1 MTRRALIPASAL
13 LIAALAPAA
22 PAAAHVNQLRI
33 AMPKVHAAS
42 SKKPVIRSFSPKR
55 VKVGQPLTIKG
66 RNFVPGAGNTRVM
79 FLRVNGKAIGV
90 AVAKKTTR
98 KKIVVAVPKVLNALL
113 KNGSARFK
121 LRVFSGQ
128 FSDWTKAKRSPVV
141 VFNGSGNAEDPAGD
155 CDGDKIPNGTD
166 TDDDNDL
173 LPDSLEGPD
182 IAHGQI
188 GTDPCNAD
196 SDGDGISDGFEYQSA
211 LDLNRTVL
219 FGPTLPI
226 PYPGKRPY
234 PNALDPDQNFD
245 YDGDGLTQGQEY
257 FLWRVFGGGKFP
269 LNYSDGLATT
279 VPTPLPAGRQF
290 EQMDATA
297 WGPDYHDGFL
307 NDGERDADGDGLTNW
322 DEFNGRMQP
331 EWWKRMYDGKSP
343 GFPKETPYPITF
355 DGTKAWDKDSDG
367 DGVPDGLDDQD
378 HDGLTNLFE
387 VNRPWNW
394 EDYLDNG
401 TLVKGTY
408 ISVTE
413 TFDGPVPLHDGTD
426 PWARVQP
433 FNPCKPV
440 FSKTCHRHPPF
451 GYYPDD
457 EDWEGMFPADAAATP
472 YGPPREVPGPIF
484 RSDPFS

>member
-1 MTRRALIPASAL
+1 MTRRALLPASAL

-22 PAAAHVNQLRI
+22 PAAASVNPLHL
-33 AMPKVHAAS
+33 AMPKVHAAA

-66 RNFVPGAGNTRVM
+66 HNFVPGKGNTRVI
-79 FLRVNGKAIGV
+79 FLRVNGKAIAGG
-90 AVAKKTTR
+90 VAKKTTR
-98 KKIVVAVPKVLNALL
+98 TKIVVAVPKALNALL
-113 KNGSARFK
+113 KSGSARFK

-141 VFNGSGNAEDPAGD
+141 VFNGSGSTEDPAAD
-155 CDGDKIPNGTD
+155 CDHDKIPNSTD

-173 LPDSLEGPD
+173 LPDTLEGPD

-188 GTDPCNAD
+188 GTDPCNPD
-196 SDGDGISDGFEYQSA
+196 SDGDGVSDGYEYQSA

-219 FGPTLPI
+219 FGPTNPI

-234 PNALDPDQNFD
+234 PNALDPDQNVD

-257 FLWRVFGGGKFP
+257 FLWRTYGKNKFP
-269 LNYSDGLATT
+269 LNYSDGLRTT
-279 VPTPLPAGRQF
+279 VPTKLPAGARYV
-290 EQMDATA
+290 QMDSASF
-297 WGPDYHDGFL
+297 GPDYNDGWL
-307 NDGERDADGDGLTNW
+307 ADGERDADGDGLTNW

-331 EWWKRMYDGKSP
+331 EWWKRMYDGKTP

-355 DGTKAWDKDSDG
+355 DGTKAWSRDSDG

-378 HDGLTNLFE
+378 HDGLNNLFE
-387 VNRPWNW
+387 VARPWN
-394 EDYLDNG
+394 EGDIKDGDNPIFA
-401 TLVKGTY
+401 GTY
-408 ISVTE
+408 ISI
-413 TFDGPVPLHDGTD
+413 GPYPNAHPGTN

-440 FSKTCHRHPPF
+440 YSKTCHSHPPI

-457 EDWEGMFPADAAATP
+457 EDWEGMFPADAAAQ
-472 YGPPREVPGPIF
+472 YGPPGDVPGPIF
-484 RSDPFS
+484 P